1 MNSEIYPCIWF
12 DGQAQSAAE
21 YYCSVFNNASI
32 TSESP
37 MATEFVVSG
46 QRILC
51 INGGPN
57 FIPNPSVSF
66 FVVCETEQEVDL
78 LWDKLMETGIARM
91 PLARYDWSEKYGWL
105 QDRYHINWQLS
116 LGKMEDVGQK
126 ISPSLLFTGELN
138 GKAEEAVQFYT
149 SVFEN
154 SSVRGILRYTAG
166 QDETEGNVAHA
177 QFNLGKSVFMA
188 MDSSLPHQF
197 SFNEAIS
204 FIVECFTQNEID
216 YYWEKLSAYPEA
228 EQCGWLKDKFGIS
241 WQIIPS
247 ILPKLMNDPERSENV
262 VHAFMQ
268 MKKFD
273 IEKLLKAAR
282 P

>member
-1 MNSEIYPCIWF
+1 MISQIYPCLWF
-12 DGQAQSAAE
+12 DGHAHNAAE
-21 YYCSVFNNASI
+21 HYCSVFSNASV
-32 TSESP
+32 TSETA

-51 INGGPN
+51 INGGPE

-66 FVVCETEQEVDL
+66 FVVCETEQELDL
-78 LWDKLMETGIARM
+78 LWDRLMQTGIARM

-116 LGKMEDVGQK
+116 LGKMENVGQK

-149 SVFEN
+149 SVFKN
-154 SSVRGILRYTAG
+154 SSVREILRYTAG
-166 QDETEGNVAHA
+166 KNETEGNIAHA
-177 QFNLGKSVFMA
+177 RFILEKSMFMA

-204 FIVECFTQNEID
+204 FIVECSTQIEID

-247 ILPKLMNDPERSENV
+247 ILSKLMNDPEKSKNV
-262 VHAFMQ
+262 VHAFML
-268 MKKFD
+268 MKKFN
-273 IEKLLKAAR
+273 IEKLLEAAGS
-282 P
+282 